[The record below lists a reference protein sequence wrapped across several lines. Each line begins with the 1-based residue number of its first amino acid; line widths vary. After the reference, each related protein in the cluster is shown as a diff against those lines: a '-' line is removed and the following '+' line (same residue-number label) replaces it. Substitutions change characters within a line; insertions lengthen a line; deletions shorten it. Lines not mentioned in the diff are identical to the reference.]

1 MKTKIIIFLG
11 LVLVLSFSQALSQV
25 PLQYD
30 TLKIVDAYAVPGD
43 TDVTLSVYMR
53 NTINVA
59 AFTLRMVYDTNLV
72 NPRYTLQGTSQVLV
86 ASKTAKSSPLP
97 IFQGNISSP
106 GVMTFLASTDWFGA
120 IKYIPSGAGGS
131 VVEFKFKIKSS
142 ITQDT
147 AALIKFEGPPFAP
160 WSYNSFSNIGGDTTY
175 VPVLVN
181 GYIHITAGVP
191 GNNAPVFGALAS
203 QFQVTEGDSL
213 GFLVSAS
220 DVDNDSITLYAETGL
235 PANATFPTKKGKS
248 SASQWFVFKPDITQG
263 PDTIDITLAVR
274 DEHSTIT
281 RKNVRIIVIDITAS
295 GDLLVV
301 SNSEG
306 GVPGSKGRRVPI
318 YLTNA
323 QDIYGVQFTLEYS
336 PALVQIDSF
345 VLLDRIAGFSVWN
358 NLGDTPGKVTVLIFG
373 LANEKILSGSGAIM
387 DISIRV
393 DTSSVCGQGAILT
406 LSSAKEAISLDPNV
420 GSQDLNMTNGL
431 FAIDCFGDVNLDK
444 DLDIG
449 DVVSL
454 VAYIL
459 ENVSFSTR
467 QLEAAD
473 VNHDSNIDVGDL
485 VGTINT
491 ILGRPIG
498 PAPAG
503 GFPAPLASVE
513 LNYEQLKAGEKGE
526 VKVFADLE
534 VPVAG
539 AQLGINYDPKQVKFS
554 APRLTERSGDLVVQY
569 KDNENGRL
577 TAVLYS
583 LSGKSI
589 EPGSGS
595 ILTLPL
601 EANSN
606 LGNEE
611 IKIDL
616 QNVVLADPN
625 AVVIPVKG
633 QSNMPTKF
641 SLAQNYP
648 NPFNPQTAIGYEI
661 TGNLTTPVQT
671 TLKIYNVLGQLVR
684 TLVDEPKSSGAY
696 EVIWDGRDSQGEQ
709 VSSGVYFYRMTA
721 GNFSESRKMVLVK

>member
-11 LVLVLSFSQALSQV
+11 LALVLSFSQALSQV
-25 PLQYD
+25 LLQYD

-43 TDVTLSVYMR
+43 TNVTLQVYMR
-53 NTINVA
+53 NTIKVA
-59 AFTLRMVYDTNLV
+59 GFTLRMVYDTNLV
-72 NPRYTLQGTSQVLV
+72 NPRYTLQDTNKVLV
-86 ASKTAKSSPLP
+86 ASPTTRSSVLP
-97 IFQGNISSP
+97 IFMGSLPSP
-106 GVMTFLASTDWFGA
+106 GVMTFIGSTDWFGT
-120 IKYIPSGAGGS
+120 IKYISEGAGP
-131 VVEFKFKIKSS
+131 VVEFKFKIKST
-142 ITQDT
+142 ITQNTD
-147 AALIKFEGPPFAP
+147 ALIKFEGPPGYE
-160 WSYNSFSNIGGDTTY
+160 WSYNNFSNVGGDTTY

-220 DVDNDSITLYAETGL
+220 DVDNDTITLYAETSL
-235 PANATFPTKKGKS
+235 PPNASFPTKIATS
-248 SASQWFVFKPDITQG
+248 TVSQWFVFKPDMTQG
-263 PDTIDITLAVR
+263 TDTFDITFAAR
-274 DEHSTIT
+274 DEHWTIT
-281 RKNVRIIVIDITAS
+281 KKTVRIIAIDITAG

-301 SNSEG
+301 SNTEG

-336 PALVQIDSF
+336 PTLVGIDSF
-345 VLLDRIAGFSVWN
+345 IRLDRVNGFSVWN

-373 LANEKILSGSGAIM
+373 LANEKILGGSGPIM

-393 DTSSVCGQGAILT
+393 DTLSTCGGDAVLT
-406 LSSAKEAISLDPNV
+406 LSNAKEAISLDPNV
-420 GSQDLNMTNGL
+420 GSRDLNMTNGL

-444 DLDIG
+444 DVDIG

-459 ENVSFSTR
+459 ESVSFSTR

-473 VNHDSNIDVGDL
+473 INRDSTIDVGDL

-503 GFPAPLASVE
+503 GFPVPLASVE

-534 VPVAG
+534 VSVAG
-539 AQLGINYDPKQVKFS
+539 AQLEINYDPKQVKFS
-554 APRLTERSGDLVVQY
+554 TPLLTERSGDLIVQY
-569 KDNENGRL
+569 KDNENGKL
-577 TAVLYS
+577 IAVLYS

-589 EPGSGS
+589 EPGQGN

-616 QNVVLADPN
+616 KDVVLADPK

-633 QSNMPTKF
+633 QSNLPTAF

-648 NPFNPQTAIGYEI
+648 NPFNPQTTIRYEI
-661 TGNLTTPVQT
+661 SGNLTTAVQT
-671 TLKIYNVLGQLVR
+671 TLKVYNVLGQLVR
-684 TLVDEPKSSGAY
+684 TLVDEPKSSGVY

-721 GNFSESRKMVLVK
+721 GKFSESKKMVLMK

>member
-11 LVLVLSFSQALSQV
+11 LALFLSFSQAFSQV
-25 PLQYD
+25 LLQYD
-30 TLKIVDAYAVPGD
+30 TLKVIDAYAVPGD
-43 TDVTLSVYMR
+43 TNVTLSVYMR
-53 NTINVA
+53 NTIYVG

-72 NPRYTLQGTSQVLV
+72 NPRYTLQGTTKVLV
-86 ASKTAKSSPLP
+86 ASATTRSSVMEL
-97 IFQGNISSP
+97 FQGTIQSP
-106 GVMTFLASTDWFGA
+106 GVMTFLASNDWFPPFVYMSPGA
-120 IKYIPSGAGGS
+120 GS
-131 VVEFKFKIKSS
+131 VVEFKFKVKSS

-147 AALIKFEGPPFAP
+147 SALIKFQGPAGYE
-160 WSYNSFSNIGGDTTY
+160 WSYNNFSNIGGDTTY
-175 VPVLVN
+175 VPILTN
-181 GYIHITAGVP
+181 GYIRITAGVP

-203 QFQVTEGDSL
+203 QFEVTEGDSL
-213 GFLVSAS
+213 GFSVSAS

-248 SASQWFVFKPDITQG
+248 SVNQSFVFKPDMTQG
-263 PDTIDITLAVR
+263 PDTIDITFAAR
-274 DEHSTIT
+274 DEHNSTT
-281 RKNVRIIVIDITAS
+281 RKTVRIIVIDITAG

-301 SNSEG
+301 SNTEG
-306 GVPGSKGRRVPI
+306 GVPGSRGRRVPI

-336 PALVQIDSF
+336 PALVEIDSF
-345 VLLDRIAGFSVWN
+345 ISLDRVNGFSIWD

-387 DISIRV
+387 DVSIRV
-393 DTSSVCGQGAILT
+393 DTSSTCGQDAVLT
-406 LSSAKEAISLDPNV
+406 LSGAKEAISLDPNV
-420 GSQDLNMTNGL
+420 GSLDLNMTNGL

-444 DLDIG
+444 DVDIG

-459 ENVSFSTR
+459 ESVSFSTR

-473 VNHDSNIDVGDL
+473 INHDSTIDVGDL

-491 ILGRPIG
+491 ILGWPIG

-503 GFPAPLASVE
+503 GSPAPLASVE

-534 VPVAG
+534 VAVAG
-539 AQLGINYDPKQVKFS
+539 AQLEINYDPKQVKFS
-554 APRLTERSGDLVVQY
+554 APLLTERSGDLIVQY
-569 KDNENGRL
+569 KDNENGKL
-577 TAVLYS
+577 KAVLYS
-583 LSGKSI
+583 LSGRSI
-589 EPGSGS
+589 EPGQGD
-595 ILTLPL
+595 ILTLPW
-601 EANSN
+601 EASSN

-611 IKIDL
+611 VKIDL
-616 QNVVLADPN
+616 KNVVLADPK

-633 QSNMPTKF
+633 QSNVPAKF

-648 NPFNPQTAIGYEI
+648 NPFNPQTTIRYEI
-661 TGNLTTPVQT
+661 SGNLATPVQT
-671 TLKIYNVLGQLVR
+671 TLKIYNLLGQLVR

-696 EVIWDGRDSQGEQ
+696 EVIWDGKDSQGEQ

-721 GNFSESRKMVLVK
+721 GNFSESKKMILIK